1 MRDAELASLSRHKNV
16 VVIGGGVSG
25 MTAAVEAAESGSEV
39 LLVDAGHLL
48 GGRLNGM
55 HKYFPKL
62 DSPTVG
68 LEIHLRRIRR
78 NPRITELTNT
88 DAVAITGTRGN
99 FIVELS
105 VKPNFIGPKCDGCA
119 KCVDVCPVETV
130 DKFNYS
136 MGTMKA
142 IHHLPNEMSKFVID
156 PETCK
161 GVECGKCADICPQKA
176 VDLKQNNEKITVQAE
191 SIVVA
196 TGWEP
201 YDATKVIR
209 LGFGKVP
216 NVINNMMMERLV
228 APNGPTKGQILRPSD
243 STHPA
248 HIVFVQCAGS
258 RDDEHLPYCSSV
270 CCMASLKQAVYIRDA
285 YPDTKITVIYT
296 ELTNPCPGRYDK
308 FLAKVI
314 DDEKI
319 KYQKARVL
327 SVAENSANGGVVLE
341 IEDSTGTK
349 KGLEADM
356 VVLATGMVPSILS
369 NVLKEVMVLDKHGF
383 MDPQFQK
390 EGVYITGTAKMPFDV
405 TSSMLDAAGTA
416 LRILQRIRQ

>member
-1 MRDAELASLSRHKNV
+1 MASVSKPRNV

-39 LLVDAGHLL
+39 LLVESGHQL

-62 DSPTVG
+62 DSPSMG
-68 LEIHLRRIRR
+68 LEIHLRRITR
-78 NPRITELTNT
+78 NPRITELNNT
-88 DAVAITGTRGN
+88 DAVCITGTRGN
-99 FIVELS
+99 FSVELA
-105 VKPNFIGPKCDGCA
+105 VKPNFVDSKCNGCG
-119 KCVDVCPVETV
+119 KCVEVCPVEIV
-130 DKFNYS
+130 DKFNFS
-136 MGTMKA
+136 MCKTKS
-142 IHHLPNEMSKFVID
+142 IYPLPNGTSRYVID
-156 PETCK
+156 PDSCK
-161 GVECGKCADICPQKA
+161 GAGCGKCVEVCPEKAIDLSQKA
-176 VDLKQNNEKITVQAE
+176 ENLTVQAE
-191 SIVVA
+191 SVVVA

-201 YDATKVIR
+201 YEAGKILK
-209 LGFGKVP
+209 LGFGRVP

-228 APNGPTKGQILRPSD
+228 APNGPTGGRILRPSD
-243 STHPA
+243 SSEPA

-258 RDDEHLPYCSSV
+258 RDEEHLPYCSSV
-270 CCMASLKQAVYIRDA
+270 CCMVSLKQAVYIREA
-285 YPDTKITVIYT
+285 HPDTKVTVIYT

-308 FLAKVI
+308 FLANVI

-319 KYQKARVL
+319 KYLKGK
-327 SVAENSANGGVVLE
+327 VAMASENAATGGVLLE
-341 IEDSTGTK
+341 VEESTGTK
-349 KGLEADM
+349 KTVEADM

-369 NVLKEVMVLDKHGF
+369 NVLREVMVLDKHGF

-416 LRILQRIRQ
+416 LRTTQRIRQ